1 MNIPLRDI
9 VLVPEALIV
18 ATAVVVM
25 LVGRFGW
32 VRPMRR
38 YLPQATAV
46 IVLIALGI
54 ELWAGATLSTYFGGA
69 LIQDRFALFVKAAA
83 LLTAAVALAATDW
96 TAEDSL
102 HFGLAMPLLAAFG
115 AMVAASAGDV
125 LGLWAGLELAAAAGV
140 VLVTLRRPDLGLRLL
155 VVGGIASGLL
165 LVGLAFLYAHAGNAD
180 LTAIRATF
188 VNREGTIVLAIPVLL
203 LLSGLA
209 VRASV
214 APFHVGTVPVGLGA
228 SPLGAGLV
236 IGLVAVAAAIVALK
250 LSAALIPVPEL
261 YAPFAQVLAAL
272 AMVGGGA
279 AALAVRSPRP
289 RMAYLAVSQVGWIA
303 AGLST
308 HFRAGIA
315 GSLFL
320 LGAFAVAA
328 TCGPAV
334 LGRAEGGE
342 PAIHGF
348 GAVRPV
354 RAAGLALAML
364 SLAGAPPLAGFFGE
378 LAVASALAQSGNYAL
393 IGLGALGSI
402 LGVAAVLGTLRVVF
416 IQSPIEES
424 RRGAAAALPAVTA
437 FSTAGAVALCV
448 VVAAYGV
455 FGYPIMG
462 LANQGAEALG
472 LR

>member
-1 MNIPLRDI
+1 VRNY
-9 VLVPEALIV
+9 VLAPEALVV
-18 ATAVVVM
+18 ASAVVV
-25 LVGRFGW
+25 LLLGRFA
-32 VRPMRR
+32 RR
-38 YLPQATAV
+38 GVWRAYLPQATALV
-46 IVLIALGI
+46 VLVALGV
-54 ELWAGATLSTYFGGA
+54 ELWAGATLTTFFGGA

-83 LLTAAVALAATDW
+83 LLTAAMALATTDW

-115 AMVAASAGDV
+115 AMVAASAGDL
-125 LGLWAGLELAAAAGV
+125 LGLWAGLELAAACSV
-140 VLVTLRRPDLGLRLL
+140 VLVSLRRPDLGLRLL
-155 VVGGIASGLL
+155 VVGGVASALV
-165 LVGLAFLYAHAGNAD
+165 LVGLAFVYAHVGNPD
-180 LTAIRATF
+180 LAAVRSSF
-188 VNREGTIVLAIPVLL
+188 LNHEGTVVLALPVLL

-236 IGLVAVAAAIVALK
+236 MGLVAVAAAVVALK
-250 LSAALIPVPEL
+250 LAAALVPVPEL
-261 YAPFAQVLAAL
+261 YAPYGQVLAAL

-308 HFRAGIA
+308 HFQSGIA

-354 RAAGLALAML
+354 RAAGLALTML

-378 LAVASALAQSGNYAL
+378 LAVASALAQSGSYWL

-402 LGVAAVLGTLRVVF
+402 LGVAACLGTLRAMF
-416 IQSPIEES
+416 IQSPLEES
-424 RRGAAAALPAVTA
+424 RRGAAAPLPAVTA

-448 VVAAYGV
+448 VVAGYGV

-462 LANQGAEALG
+462 LAVQGAEALG

>member
-1 MNIPLRDI
+1 MRNLA
-9 VLVPEALIV
+9 LAPEALVV
-18 ATAVVVM
+18 ATAVVVI
-25 LVGRFGW
+25 LAGRFGW
-32 VRPMRR
+32 LPRR
-38 YLPQATAV
+38 ARLYLPQATALM
-46 IVLIALGI
+46 VLIALGI
-54 ELWAGATLSTYFGGA
+54 ELWAGATLNTYFGGA
-69 LIQDRFALFVKAAA
+69 VIQDRFALFVKLAA

-96 TAEDSL
+96 GSEDSL
-102 HFGLAMPLLAAFG
+102 HFALAMPLLAAFG
-115 AMVAASAGDV
+115 AMVASSSGDV

-140 VLVTLRRPDLGLRLL
+140 VLVSLRRPDLALRLI
-155 VVGGIASGLL
+155 VVGGIASALL
-165 LVGLAFLYAHAGNAD
+165 LVGLAFLYANIGNAD
-180 LTAIRATF
+180 LSAIRSALTGK
-188 VNREGTIVLAIPVLL
+188 EATIVLAIPVLL

-209 VRASV
+209 VRASA
-214 APFHVGTVPVGLGA
+214 APFHVGTLPVGLGA
-228 SPLGAGLV
+228 SPLGAGLI

-250 LSAALIPVPEL
+250 LAAALLPVPEV
-261 YAPFAQVLAAL
+261 YAPYARVIAAV

-308 HFRAGIA
+308 HFQAGIA

-348 GAVRPV
+348 GAVRPA

-378 LAVASALAQSGNYAL
+378 LAVGAALAQSGNYAL
-393 IGLGALGSI
+393 LGLGVLGSV
-402 LGVAAVLGTLRVVF
+402 LGAAAALGTLRTMF

-424 RRGAAAALPAVTA
+424 RRGAAGALPAVTS
-437 FSTAGAVALCV
+437 FSTIGSVALCI
-448 VVAAYGV
+448 VVAGYGV
-455 FGYPIMG
+455 FGFPIMG
-462 LANQGAEALG
+462 LATQGAEALG